1 MVRRVAISRP
11 LATLISDDGAPL
23 QSQGTGMKRK
33 SMIYGGAVIIGLT
46 AVLLVLIAMLRFEP
60 GFYRE
65 AEMSSGPERKR
76 KSVEFLANFG
86 QLVSGI
92 KLDARWNGYFTT
104 EQANSYLAEN
114 FITDGTIDN
123 LLPEGVRDP
132 RIAFEDGKVHFAF
145 RYGTPPWSTVV
156 SVDLR
161 VWLVQKEYNLVALEL
176 ERIRA
181 GLLPV
186 SGRSVLERMAE
197 TIRQHNRGIEFNW
210 YRHDGHPVA
219 LLRFQ
224 ADKVMPT
231 IRLQQLDITH
241 GQMLI
246 QGCAIDAQG
255 GDEGAP
261 K

>member
-1 MVRRVAISRP
+1 
-11 LATLISDDGAPL
+11 
-23 QSQGTGMKRK
+23 MKRK
-33 SMIYGGAVIIGLT
+33 SMIYGGVVIVGLSV
-46 AVLLVLIAMLRFEP
+46 VLLVLIGMLRFEP
-60 GFYRE
+60 SFYRE
-65 AEMSSGPERKR
+65 AEMGSGPERR
-76 KSVEFLANFG
+76 KKSAEFLSNFF
-86 QLVSGI
+86 QL
-92 KLDARWNGYFTT
+92 WNGVKFDSRWSADFTT
-104 EQANSYLAEN
+104 EQVNSYLAEN
-114 FITDGTIDN
+114 FVTDGTIDN
-123 LLPEGVRDP
+123 ILPDGVREP
-132 RIAFEDGKVHFAF
+132 RITFEDGKIHFAF

-246 QGCAIDAQG
+246 QGCAIDAAG
-255 GDEGAP
+255 GDESAP

>member
-1 MVRRVAISRP
+1 
-11 LATLISDDGAPL
+11 
-23 QSQGTGMKRK
+23 MKRK
-33 SMIYGGAVIIGLT
+33 SMIYGGVVIVGVSV
-46 AVLLVLIAMLRFEP
+46 ALLVLVGMLRYEP
-60 GFYRE
+60 RFYRE
-65 AEMSSGPERKR
+65 AEMGSGQDRRK
-76 KSVEFLANFG
+76 KSAEFLSNVV
-86 QLVSGI
+86 QL
-92 KLDARWNGYFTT
+92 WNGVKSDAHWGAEFTT

-114 FITDGTIDN
+114 FVTDGTIDN
-123 LLPEGVRDP
+123 TLPDGVREP
-132 RIAFEDGKVHFAF
+132 RVAFEDGKIHFAF
-145 RYGTPPWSTVV
+145 RYGTPPWSTIV

-176 ERIRA
+176 ESIRA
-181 GLLPV
+181 GLMPV

-231 IRLQQLDITH
+231 IRLQQLDVTH

-246 QGCAIDAQG
+246 QGCAIDAAG
-255 GDEGAP
+255 SDESAP

>member
-1 MVRRVAISRP
+1 
-11 LATLISDDGAPL
+11 
-23 QSQGTGMKRK
+23 MKRK
-33 SMIYGGAVIIGLT
+33 SMIYGGVVIVGLSV
-46 AVLLVLIAMLRFEP
+46 VLVVLIGMLRFEP
-60 GFYRE
+60 SFYRE
-65 AEMSSGPERKR
+65 AEMGSGPERR
-76 KSVEFLANFG
+76 KKSAEFLSNFF
-86 QLVSGI
+86 QL
-92 KLDARWNGYFTT
+92 WNGVTSDAHWGTDFTT
-104 EQANSYLAEN
+104 EQVNSYLAEN
-114 FITDGTIDN
+114 FVTDGTIDKI
-123 LLPEGVRDP
+123 LPDGVREP
-132 RIAFEDGKVHFAF
+132 RVAFEDGKIHFAF
-145 RYGTPPWSTVV
+145 RYGAPPWSTIV

-181 GLLPV
+181 GLVPV

-246 QGCAIDAQG
+246 QGCAINAAG
-255 GDEGAP
+255 GDESAP